1 MISDSQAMERLK
13 ALLDDDDTEGA
24 HAAADAVLCELLT
37 ALGYEQV
44 VEAWNKI
51 NKWYA

>member
-1 MISDSQAMERLK
+1 VPRRVG
-13 ALLDDDDTEGA
+13 GA
-24 HAAADAVLCELLT
+24 FADRIVTVLCELLT